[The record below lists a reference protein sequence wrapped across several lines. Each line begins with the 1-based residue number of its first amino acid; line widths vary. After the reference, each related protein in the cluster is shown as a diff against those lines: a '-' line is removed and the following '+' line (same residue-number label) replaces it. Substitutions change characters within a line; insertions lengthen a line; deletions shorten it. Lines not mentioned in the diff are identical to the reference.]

1 MSSMVR
7 NVSKKMIVYEYL
19 QVLFGAGLVGF
30 AYNVFLLPARLAAG
44 GVSGISTILYELY
57 QWNPAIV
64 QFALN
69 LPLFLIGLVILG
81 KEFSAK
87 TLLGTLSVPF
97 IIWLTQGVDLHL
109 TEPMLGAI
117 YGGIVLGIGLGI
129 VYRGGGSTGGTAMIA
144 QLLKKYTGFSSGFAQ
159 LLVDGLVVA
168 TSAIV
173 FNLELALFA
182 LISIYVTSKV
192 IDFVQLNTS
201 PTKLVMI
208 ITEKEEEIQRIIRD
222 EIDRGLTKVKSLGGY
237 SNKERSIILCVVEQ
251 SEAVYLKKVLQEQE
265 PTSFVIFLNASEIL
279 GRGFSQEKIHGYG
292 SKNEI

>member
-1 MSSMVR
+1 MVR
-7 NVSKKMIVYEYL
+7 KVSKKVHIFDYV
-19 QVLFGAGLVGF
+19 QVMFGAGLVGL
-30 AYNVFLLPARLAAG
+30 AYNIFLLPARLAAG
-44 GVSGISTILYELY
+44 GVSGVSTILYELY
-57 QWNPAIV
+57 QWNPAMV
-64 QFALN
+64 QISLN
-69 LPLFLIGLVILG
+69 LPLFLVGLLFLG

-87 TLLGTLSVPF
+87 TLVGTTFVPLV
-97 IIWLTQGVDLHL
+97 IWLTQGIDLHL

-159 LLVDGLVVA
+159 LLVDGLVVVA
-168 TSAIV
+168 SALV

-182 LISIYVTSKV
+182 MISIYVTSKV

-201 PTKLVMI
+201 PTKLAMI
-208 ITEKEEEIQRIIRD
+208 ITEKEEAIQRIIRD

-237 SNKERSIILCVVEQ
+237 SNKERSIIFCVVEQ
-251 SEAVYLKKVLQEQE
+251 SEAVYLKKILQEEE

-279 GRGFSQEKIHGYG
+279 GRGFSKEKIYG
-292 SKNEI
+292 GG